1 MGASRTTESYVV
13 TWFPPD
19 KPVRHVSRPTPESA
33 QEYIDEKDLMP
44 FAPMIERVL
53 TTVSEEREIVWN
65 SVPTPSFP
73 AVDPVRDA
81 HNAAVSRSVGYRPPG
96 M

>member
-1 MGASRTTESYVV
+1 MGDERTTESFVV

-19 KPVRHVSRPTPESA
+19 KPIRHVSKRTFEDA
-33 QEYIDEKDLMP
+33 QAYIETEELERY
-44 FAPMIERVL
+44 APMIERVK

-65 SVPTPSFP
+65 SIPTPSLP
-73 AVDPVRDA
+73 VVDPVRDA

-96 M
+96 F